1 MQFFMKSYIFKN
13 LIIIFCYSGTPTLK
27 ILNSDTA
34 LATAVGDI
42 TPGEYKFTLTVADQE
57 KLKSSQDLTIVV
69 KECKLFVMKECVK
82 EYKNFSKFNKSPE

>member
-1 MQFFMKSYIFKN
+1 MQFLMKSYIFKN
-13 LIIIFCYSGTPTLK
+13 LIITFCYSGTPTLK

-82 EYKNFSKFNKSPE
+82 EYKYFSKFNKRPE

>member
-1 MQFFMKSYIFKN
+1 MNLSVLIF
-13 LIIIFCYSGTPTLK
+13 IFHPSFVIFCYSGTPTLK

-57 KLKSSQDLTIVV
+57 KLQSSQDLTIVV
-69 KECKLFVMKECVK
+69 KECKSFVMKE
-82 EYKNFSKFNKSPE
+82 FKSLL